1 MGECYDEI
9 AVAGAALCG
18 SDGRPILRRIH
29 EEENMKAKSN
39 GIEIN
44 YTIEGQGPWVVMS
57 HSLACDR
64 SMWDEQAQLL
74 KANYRVLRFDTRGH
88 GGSDAPDGA
97 YTLDMF
103 SEDLRGLIE
112 GLSVENPH
120 FVGLSMGGMIGMTF
134 ALKYPGRFRSLVLCD
149 TSSRIPPEAGPIWEG
164 RIKIAAE
171 QGMEPL
177 VEPTLQRWFTE
188 PFYKANKPMMS
199 RVGQMIRDTKP
210 TGYIGCCKAIPK
222 IDVTDRLGAIKC
234 PVQIIVGDQD
244 VGTPVAMSR
253 AIHDAIPG
261 SELVVIP
268 SASHLSNL
276 EQPAAFNKALT
287 GFLERH

>member
-1 MGECYDEI
+1 
-9 AVAGAALCG
+9 
-18 SDGRPILRRIH
+18 
-29 EEENMKAKSN
+29 MKAKTN

-64 SMWDEQAQLL
+64 SMWDEQVRMLTAR
-74 KANYRVLRFDTRGH
+74 YRVLRFDTRGH
-88 GGSDAPDGA
+88 GGSDAPMGA
-97 YTLDMF
+97 YTLDML
-103 SEDLRGLIE
+103 SDDLLGLLDA
-112 GLSVENPH
+112 LSVDAPH

-134 ALKYPGRFRSLVLCD
+134 ALKHPKRLRSLVLCD

-164 RIKIAAE
+164 RIKVATE

-177 VEPTLQRWFTE
+177 AEPTLQRWFTE
-188 PFYKANKPMMS
+188 PFYKANKPMMA
-199 RVGQMIRDTKP
+199 RVGQMIRNTRP
-210 TGYIGCCKAIPK
+210 SGYVGCCKAIPK
-222 IDVTDRLGAIKC
+222 INLTDRLGAITC
-234 PVQIIVGDQD
+234 PVQIIVGEQD
-244 VGTPVAMSR
+244 VGTPVAMSQ

-276 EQPAAFNKALT
+276 EQPAAFNKALS
-287 GFLERH
+287 GFLDRH